1 MGKPDMPCGAKGSKA
16 IKDTEGTR
24 KGRKARKRQVQFSDC
39 IGEYGHL
46 KLMNIKIAKQ
56 EFMNNGIKTLL
67 GNLVF
72 SPEKAYKQQIIT
84 LFERI
89 LRS

>member
-1 MGKPDMPCGAKGSKA
+1 
-16 IKDTEGTR
+16 
-24 KGRKARKRQVQFSDC
+24 
-39 IGEYGHL
+39 
-46 KLMNIKIAKQ
+46 MNIKIAKQ